1 MEITETF
8 YAKNRKEWRNW
19 LETNHDSKKEIWLIR
34 YKKHTGKPVV
44 SYDDSVEEALC
55 FGWIDSTVKRVD
67 DEYYVQRI
75 TPRRM
80 KSIWSVPNIKRVRK
94 MLDEG
99 LMTEHGLAKI
109 PDEVME
115 AAKTGN
121 VISSQTVIPDEIP
134 MIRELEEALADNKK
148 ASDTWDSLTP
158 SLRKRYIYWINDAK
172 RDETRIRRIDKLVK
186 MLEDGKQELM

>member
-8 YAKNRKEWRNW
+8 YAKDRKEWRNW
-19 LETNHDSKKEIWLIR
+19 LKANHDSKKEIWLIR

-75 TPRRM
+75 TPRRI

-121 VISSQTVIPDEIP
+121 IKSSQTVIPDEIP
-134 MIRELEEALADNKK
+134 MVQELEKILKK
-148 ASDTWDSLTP
+148 NEMAKKTWESFSP
-158 SLRKRYIYWINDAK
+158 SLRKRYLYWLNDAK
-172 RDETRIRRIDKLVK
+172 REDTRIRRMTKLVK
-186 MLEDGKQELM
+186 MLEEGKQQLM